1 MVNAGH
7 VTTEQTTPGQAAL
20 GRAALGEAALG
31 PAIAGETVRI
41 GARTSPLAKAQA
53 DQVAALLQARGFATE
68 FVGITT
74 TGDVDQR
81 SLTQI
86 GGTGV
91 FVGAVREA
99 LYERRI
105 DVAVH
110 SLKDLPTAPAA
121 GLEVAATPPRED
133 PRDVLVGRTLDTLRD
148 GDRIGT
154 GALRRAIQLAELGAR
169 LGIRLEAVEI
179 RGNVDT
185 RIGKAASGEV
195 DAVILAAAGLRRLGR
210 LGRLTAP
217 ESVPSGP
224 LDTTPGL
231 SESDKSMTN
240 AITEVKGLPAQILS
254 VDDLI
259 PAPGQAVL
267 ALEIHESL
275 SHAKKAAIRALDD
288 PAARAESLAERA
300 FLATLE
306 AGCTAPV
313 GARAVL
319 EGVHG
324 TSLDLTMRVVIGRTV
339 LNNLSESLKSAP
351 PLRRRLSGTTT
362 DPGQFG
368 AEAARE
374 ILDELRTPQRPR
386 RP

>member
-1 MVNAGH
+1 MDALRLGTRRSELATTQSRQVADRLTRLTGRPVELVG
-7 VTTEQTTPGQAAL
+7 VTT
-20 GRAALGEAALG
+20 
-31 PAIAGETVRI
+31 
-41 GARTSPLAKAQA
+41 
-53 DQVAALLQARGFATE
+53 F
-68 FVGITT
+68 
-74 TGDVDQR
+74 GDVTRAQ
-81 SLTQI
+81 LTRL

-91 FVGAVREA
+91 FVSAVREA

-121 GLEVAATPPRED
+121 GLEVVATPPRED

-154 GALRRAIQLAELGAR
+154 GAPRRAIQLAELGAR

-185 RIGKAASGEV
+185 RIGRAAAGEV

-210 LGRLTAP
+210 LEAP
-217 ESVPSGP
+217 E
-224 LDTTPGL
+224 L
-231 SESDKSMTN
+231 SECDKCANDGLTV
-240 AITEVKGLPAQILS
+240 VKGLPAQILS

-275 SHAKKAAIRALDD
+275 SHAKKAAMRTLDD
-288 PAARAESLAERA
+288 LAARAESLAERA

-324 TSLDLTMRVVIGRTV
+324 TSLDLTLRVVIGRTV
-339 LNNLSESLKSAP
+339 LNNLSESIKTAP

-362 DPGQFG
+362 DASQFG
-368 AEAARE
+368 AEAAKA

-386 RP
+386 QP

>member
-1 MVNAGH
+1 MTAEQGNTAQVNVEQVNAEP
-7 VTTEQTTPGQAAL
+7 VTTEQTIT
-20 GRAALGEAALG
+20 
-31 PAIAGETVRI
+31 GETVRI
-41 GARTSPLAKAQA
+41 GARTSPLARAQA

-74 TGDVDQR
+74 TGDVDLR

-91 FVGAVREA
+91 FVSAVREA

-154 GALRRAIQLAELGAR
+154 GAPRRAIQLAELGAR

-185 RIGKAASGEV
+185 RIGRAAAGEV

-210 LGRLTAP
+210 LEAP
-217 ESVPSGP
+217 E
-224 LDTTPGL
+224 L
-231 SESDKSMTN
+231 SECDKCANDGLTV
-240 AITEVKGLPAQILS
+240 VKGLPAQILS

-275 SHAKKAAIRALDD
+275 SHAKKAAMRTLDD
-288 PAARAESLAERA
+288 LAARAESLTERA

-324 TSLDLTMRVVIGRTV
+324 TSLDLTLRVVIGRTV
-339 LNNLSESLKSAP
+339 LNNLSESIKTAP

-362 DPGQFG
+362 DASQFG
-368 AEAARE
+368 AEAAKA

-386 RP
+386 QP

>member
-1 MVNAGH
+1 MTA
-7 VTTEQTTPGQAAL
+7 TATL
-20 GRAALGEAALG
+20 
-31 PAIAGETVRI
+31 RI
-41 GARTSPLAKAQA
+41 GARTSPLARAQA
-53 DQVAALLQARGFATE
+53 DQVAGLLRAQGFATE
-68 FVGITT
+68 SVGITT

-99 LYERRI
+99 LYARRI

-121 GLEVAATPPRED
+121 ELEVAATPPRED
-133 PRDVLVGRTLDTLRD
+133 SRDVLVGRTLDTLRD

-154 GALRRAIQLAELGAR
+154 GAPRRAIQLAELGAR

-185 RIGKAASGEV
+185 RIGRAAAGDV
-195 DAVILAAAGLRRLGR
+195 DAVVLAAAGLRRLGR
-210 LGRLTAP
+210 LQLAG
-217 ESVPSGP
+217 
-224 LDTTPGL
+224 PGL
-231 SESDKSMTN
+231 SESDKSMAN

-275 SHAKKAAIRALDD
+275 SHAKRAAIRTLDD
-288 PAARAESLAERA
+288 LAARAESLAERA

-324 TSLDLTMRVVIGRTV
+324 TSLDLTLRVVIGRTV
-339 LNNLSESLKSAP
+339 LNNLSESIKTAP

-362 DPGQFG
+362 DARQFG
-368 AEAARE
+368 ADAAKA

-386 RP
+386 QP

>member
-1 MVNAGH
+1 M
-7 VTTEQTTPGQAAL
+7 
-20 GRAALGEAALG
+20 
-31 PAIAGETVRI
+31 RI
-41 GARTSPLAKAQA
+41 GARTSPLARIQA
-53 DQVAALLQARGFATE
+53 DQVAALLRARGFETE

-99 LYERRI
+99 LYDRRI

-110 SLKDLPTAPAA
+110 SLKDLPTAPADE
-121 GLEVAATPPRED
+121 LEIAANPPRED
-133 PRDVLVGRTLDTLRD
+133 SRDVLVGRTLDTLRD

-154 GALRRAIQLAELGAR
+154 GSPRRAIQLAELADR
-169 LGIRLEAVEI
+169 LGVALEVVEV

-185 RIGKAASGEV
+185 RLGKAASGDV
-195 DAVILAAAGLRRLGR
+195 AAVVLAAAGLRRLGR
-210 LGRLTAP
+210 LEP
-217 ESVPSGP
+217 VQ
-224 LDTTPGL
+224 L
-231 SESDKSMTN
+231 SECDKCANDGLT
-240 AITEVKGLPAQILS
+240 TVKGLPAQVMS
-254 VDDLI
+254 VDEMI

-275 SHAKKAAIRALDD
+275 SQTQKDAIRALDD
-288 PAARAESLAERA
+288 PAARAESLVERA

-319 EGVHG
+319 EGVRG
-324 TSLDLTMRVVIGRTV
+324 TSLDLTLRAVIGRTV
-339 LNNLSESLKSAP
+339 LNNLSESTRTAP
-351 PLRRRLSGTTT
+351 PVRRRLSGTTT
-362 DPGQFG
+362 DPSQFG
-368 AEAARE
+368 AEAAMA
-374 ILDELRTPQRPR
+374 ILDELRTSQRPR
-386 RP
+386 QS

>member
-1 MVNAGH
+1 MTA
-7 VTTEQTTPGQAAL
+7 EQAAC
-20 GRAALGEAALG
+20 
-31 PAIAGETVRI
+31 ETVRI
-41 GARTSPLAKAQA
+41 GARTSPLARAQA

-74 TGDVDQR
+74 TGDVDLR

-91 FVGAVREA
+91 FTGAVREA

-121 GLEVAATPPRED
+121 ELEVAAYPPRED

-154 GALRRAIQLAELGAR
+154 GAPRRAIQLAELGRR
-169 LGIRLEAVEI
+169 LGITLEAVEI

-185 RIGKAASGEV
+185 RIGRAVSGEV
-195 DAVILAAAGLRRLGR
+195 DAVVLAAAGLHR
-210 LGRLTAP
+210 LGRLTLPGQGLSSA
-217 ESVPSGP
+217 
-224 LDTTPGL
+224 GL
-231 SESDKSMTN
+231 SESDKSVTN
-240 AITEVKGLPAQILS
+240 AITEVKGLPAHILS
-254 VDDLI
+254 ADDLI

-275 SHAKKAAIRALDD
+275 SQAKKAAIGGLDD
-288 PAARAESLAERA
+288 LAARAESLAERA

-313 GARAVL
+313 GAHAVL
-319 EGVHG
+319 EGVRG
-324 TSLDLTMRVVIGRTV
+324 TSLDLTMRFVIGRTV
-339 LNNLSESLKSAP
+339 LNNLSESTKTAP

-368 AEAARE
+368 AAAATA

-386 RP
+386 QP

>member
-1 MVNAGH
+1 MRESPV
-7 VTTEQTTPGQAAL
+7 
-20 GRAALGEAALG
+20 
-31 PAIAGETVRI
+31 IRI
-41 GARTSPLAKAQA
+41 GARTSPLARAQA
-53 DQVAALLQARGFATE
+53 DQVAGWLQDRGFDTE

-99 LYERRI
+99 LYDRRI

-110 SLKDLPTAPAA
+110 SLKDLPTAPAPD
-121 GLEVAATPPRED
+121 LEIAATPARED
-133 PRDVLVGRTLDTLRD
+133 TRDVLVGRTLATLRD
-148 GDRIGT
+148 GDRVGT
-154 GALRRAIQLAELGAR
+154 GSPRRAIQLAELAQG
-169 LGIRLEAVEI
+169 LGIEIEVVEV

-185 RIGKAASGEV
+185 RIGRAAGGEV
-195 DAVILAAAGLRRLGR
+195 SAVVLAAAGLSRLGH
-210 LGRLTAP
+210 
-217 ESVPSGP
+217 
-224 LDTTPGL
+224 L
-231 SESDKSMTN
+231 SLEESDKNGDSS
-240 AITEVKGLPAQILS
+240 ITAVKGLSAQILS

-259 PAPGQAVL
+259 PAPGQAAL
-267 ALEIHESL
+267 GLEIHESL
-275 SHAKKAAIRALDD
+275 SEPKKSAVRALDD
-288 PAARAESLAERA
+288 PATHAESLAERA

-319 EGVHG
+319 AGVRG
-324 TSLDLTMRVVIGRTV
+324 SDLDLTLRVVVGRTV
-339 LNNLSESLKSAP
+339 LNNLSESTNTASS

-368 AEAARE
+368 AEAATA
-374 ILDELRTPQRPR
+374 ILDEMRTPQRARHP
-386 RP
+386 

>member
-1 MVNAGH
+1 M
-7 VTTEQTTPGQAAL
+7 TL
-20 GRAALGEAALG
+20 
-31 PAIAGETVRI
+31 RI
-41 GARTSPLAKAQA
+41 GARTSPLARAQA
-53 DQVAALLQARGFATE
+53 DQVAALLQAQGFATE

-99 LYERRI
+99 LYEGRI

-110 SLKDLPTAPAA
+110 SLKDLPTAPAP
-121 GLEVAATPPRED
+121 GLEIAATPARED

-154 GALRRAIQLAELGAR
+154 GAPRRAIQLAELGAR
-169 LGIRLEAVEI
+169 LGIGLEPVEI

-185 RIGKAASGEV
+185 RIGRVAAGDV

-210 LGRLTAP
+210 L
-217 ESVPSGP
+217 EP
-224 LDTTPGL
+224 LEL
-231 SESDKSMTN
+231 SESDKCGNGGLTV
-240 AITEVKGLPAQILS
+240 VKGLPAQVLS
-254 VDDLI
+254 VDELI
-259 PAPGQAVL
+259 PAAGQAVL

-275 SHAKKAAIRALDD
+275 SQVERAAVSALDD

-300 FLATLE
+300 FLAALE

-313 GARAVL
+313 GAHAVL
-319 EGVHG
+319 EGVRG
-324 TSLDLTMRVVIGRTV
+324 TSLDLTLRVVIGRTV
-339 LNNLSESLKSAP
+339 LNNLSESIKAAP
-351 PLRRRLSGTTT
+351 PLRRRLSGTMA

-368 AEAARE
+368 AEAAKA

-386 RP
+386 QPQG

>member
-1 MVNAGH
+1 M
-7 VTTEQTTPGQAAL
+7 PGSSSPGGSQ
-20 GRAALGEAALG
+20 
-31 PAIAGETVRI
+31 PAPPDTAGEVSAATLRI
-41 GARTSPLAKAQA
+41 GARTSPLARAQA

-99 LYERRI
+99 LYQRRI

-110 SLKDLPTAPAA
+110 SLKDLPTAPAP
-121 GLEVAATPPRED
+121 GLEVAATPARED
-133 PRDVLVGRTLDTLRD
+133 SRDVLIGRTLDTLRD

-154 GALRRAIQLAELGAR
+154 GAPRRAIQLVELGTR
-169 LGIRLEAVEI
+169 LGIRLEPVEI

-185 RIGKAASGEV
+185 RIGRAAQGEV
-195 DAVILAAAGLRRLGR
+195 DAVVLAAAGLRRLGR
-210 LGRLTAP
+210 LETP
-217 ESVPSGP
+217 E
-224 LDTTPGL
+224 L
-231 SESDKSMTN
+231 SECDKCANGALTV
-240 AITEVKGLPAQILS
+240 VKGLPAQVLS
-254 VDDLI
+254 VDELI

-275 SHAKKAAIRALDD
+275 SQVGKAAVRTLDD
-288 PAARAESLAERA
+288 LAARTESLAERA

-339 LNNLSESLKSAP
+339 LNNLSESTKAAS

-368 AEAARE
+368 AEAAKA

-386 RP
+386 QPQG

>member
-1 MVNAGH
+1 M
-7 VTTEQTTPGQAAL
+7 TE
-20 GRAALGEAALG
+20 
-31 PAIAGETVRI
+31 IIRI
-41 GARTSPLAKAQA
+41 GARTSPLARAQA
-53 DQVAALLQARGFATE
+53 DQVAGLLQANGFSCE

-99 LYERRI
+99 LYDRRI

-110 SLKDLPTAPAA
+110 SLKDLPTAPAPE
-121 GLEVAATPPRED
+121 LLVAANPPRED
-133 PRDVLVGRTLDTLRD
+133 TRDVLVGRTLDTLRD

-154 GALRRAIQLAELGAR
+154 GSPRRAIQLAELAER
-169 LGIRLEAVEI
+169 LGVDVEVVEI

-185 RIGKAASGEV
+185 RIGRAAHDEV
-195 DAVILAAAGLRRLGR
+195 AAVLLAAAGLRRLGH
-210 LGRLTAP
+210 L
-217 ESVPSGP
+217 P
-224 LDTTPGL
+224 LE
-231 SESDKSMTN
+231 ESDKAGDDS
-240 AITEVKGLPAQILS
+240 ITVVQGLPAHILS
-254 VDDLI
+254 VDDMV
-259 PAPGQAVL
+259 PAPGQAAL

-275 SHAKKAAIRALDD
+275 SQPAAAAVRSLDD
-288 PAARAESLAERA
+288 RATRAETLAERA

-319 EGVHG
+319 EGVRG
-324 TSLDLTMRVVIGRTV
+324 TDLDLTLSVVIGRTV
-339 LNNLSESLKSAP
+339 LNNLSESTNTVS
-351 PLRRRLSGTTT
+351 PLRRRLSGTIA

-368 AEAARE
+368 AEAAVA
-374 ILDELRTPQRPR
+374 ILDELRTPQRAR
-386 RP
+386 H

>member
-1 MVNAGH
+1 M
-7 VTTEQTTPGQAAL
+7 TTEQTTPGQAAL

-154 GALRRAIQLAELGAR
+154 GAPRRAIQLAELGAR

-195 DAVILAAAGLRRLGR
+195 DAVILAAAGLRR

-267 ALEIHESL
+267 GLEIHESL
-275 SHAKKAAIRALDD
+275 SHAKKAAIRTLDD
-288 PAARAESLAERA
+288 LAARAESLAERA